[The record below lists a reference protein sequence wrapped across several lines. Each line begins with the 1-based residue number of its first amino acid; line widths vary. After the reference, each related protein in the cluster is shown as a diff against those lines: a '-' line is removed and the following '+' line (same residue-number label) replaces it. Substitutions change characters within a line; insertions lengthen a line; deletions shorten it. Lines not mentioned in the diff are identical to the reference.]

1 MSIDKREVIEGTQY
15 QGEDESIS
23 YTLNVAAVGSSPS
36 SVSAVVKDETAG
48 TVVTATV
55 MPINA
60 PTVDGNVIT
69 LSPLRALTAGHMY
82 RMEVKYTIDGNVL
95 ESYCFVQA
103 QE

>member
-23 YTLNVAAVGSSPS
+23 YTLNVVAVGSSPS